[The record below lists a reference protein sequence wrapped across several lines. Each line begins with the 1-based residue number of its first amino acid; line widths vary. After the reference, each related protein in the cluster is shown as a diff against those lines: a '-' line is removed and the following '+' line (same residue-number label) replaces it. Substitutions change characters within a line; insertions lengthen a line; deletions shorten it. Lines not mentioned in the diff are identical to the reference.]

1 MQNYFHNIQVPCYC
15 CVTWYETRT
24 TFFAS
29 LFSLETWASAGGKTG
44 ICPPLEIGTKNQKF
58 LEHLKLAAKFRLLHF
73 IVAMTVYLPAWHRH
87 CTRAWFTVLPW
98 CQTVMRL
105 QFAHV
110 QSFVCRGRLRIL
122 LVNCSTVGLYCVTIN
137 TEINL
142 QTFTSRCGNRRF

>member
-1 MQNYFHNIQVPCYC
+1 MQNYFHNIQVLCYC

-98 CQTVMRL
+98 CQTV
-105 QFAHV
+105 
-110 QSFVCRGRLRIL
+110 
-122 LVNCSTVGLYCVTIN
+122 
-137 TEINL
+137 
-142 QTFTSRCGNRRF
+142 